1 MLKYEEKKI
10 KQSQMN
16 YLLENSAELLKL
28 AGALAF
34 IGVFVL
40 TIYLAR
46 AVYLATQVLTKAN
59 DLVDLFLTYIQ
70 RPISMI
76 IKAEKVISKV
86 MKKFSK

>member
-1 MLKYEEKKI
+1 MD
-10 KQSQMN
+10 
-16 YLLENSAELLKL
+16 YLLENSAELMKL

-34 IGVFVL
+34 VGVFIL
-40 TIYLAR
+40 MIYLTR

-76 IKAEKVISKV
+76 IKAEKIISKIV
-86 MKKFSK
+86 SKFGK